1 MAFREVRVIEVREV
15 LRAWLSGAGLRVVAE
30 RAGVDR
36 KSARRYV
43 EAAQAAGLAR
53 DGGVEQLT
61 DGLIGEVVERVRP
74 ARSGGRG
81 ATWQALE
88 AQHEQVTEWVKT
100 GLSVVKIGVKLERTG
115 VQVPYRTLHRFCVQ
129 RCGFGRTAT
138 TTRVADGEPG
148 AEVQIDFA
156 RMGLVNDAVA
166 GRRRVCH
173 ALIFTAVFSRHMF
186 VWLTFSQTLDAVIA
200 GCEAAWTYFDGVF
213 KVVIPDNMAAIVA
226 DADPV
231 NPRFT
236 AGWLDYAQH
245 CGFATDATRVRHPRD
260 KPRVERMVQYVRGN
274 FFAGE
279 AFLDLDDAQTRAQ
292 SWCSTTAG
300 LRMHGTIQ
308 ARPLEVFAETEA
320 PALLVLPDKAYDVP
334 IFTKVKVHKDFHVEI
349 AKALY
354 SAPSQLVGQR
364 LDVRA
369 DSVLVKLFHHGRL
382 VKVHPRQRPGG
393 RWTDPADLPSQTA
406 GYAMRDLD
414 SLVRAARRHG
424 HHIGIYAERLLQV
437 DLPWTRMRQVYRL
450 LGLVRRYG
458 PGPVQTAC
466 AKALDVD
473 VVSVSKIASMLEKAI
488 ETTPSLTPRQ
498 AASGPTRFARDPSEF
513 SSGRLVLLRGGQ
525 QSDHPGDAGGSLPDT
540 SEHDR
545 KDGEDQ

>member
-1 MAFREVRVIEVREV
+1 MAFWEVRVIEVREV

-36 KSARRYV
+36 KTARRYV
-43 EAAQAAGLAR
+43 EAAQEAGLTR
-53 DGGVEQLT
+53 DGGDDQLT
-61 DGLIGEVVERVRP
+61 DGLLGEVVERVRP
-74 ARSGGRG
+74 VRPSGRG
-81 ATWQALE
+81 GSWQALE
-88 AQHEQVTEWVKT
+88 AQREQITEWVAA
-100 GLSVVKIGVKLERTG
+100 GLSVVKVGVKLERIG
-115 VQVPYRTLHRFCVQ
+115 VVVPYRTLHRFCVE

-148 AEVQIDFA
+148 AELQIDFA
-156 RMGLVNDAVA
+156 RMGLVNDAA
-166 GRRRVCH
+166 RGRRRVCH
-173 ALIFTAVFSRHMF
+173 ALILTAVFSRHMF
-186 VWLTFSQTLDAVIA
+186 VWLTFSQTLDAVIS
-200 GCEAAWTYFDGVF
+200 GCEAAWAYFGGVF

-245 CGFATDATRVRHPRD
+245 CGFGTDATRVRHPRD

-279 AFLDLDDAQTRAQ
+279 SFLDLADAQTRAR

-300 LRMHGTIQ
+300 QRMHGTIQ
-308 ARPLEVFAETEA
+308 ARPLEVFTEAEA
-320 PALLVLPDKAYDVP
+320 PALLALPDKAYDVP

-364 LDVRA
+364 LEVRA

-393 RWTDPADLPSQTA
+393 RWTDPADLPSQTS

-424 HHIGIYAERLLQV
+424 HHVGIYAERLLRV
-437 DLPWTRMRQVYRL
+437 DLPWTRMRQAYRL

-458 PGPVQTAC
+458 PGPVETAC
-466 AKALDVD
+466 AKALEVD

-488 ETTPSLTPRQ
+488 ETTPTLSPRQ
-498 AASGPTRFARDPSEF
+498 AAGGPTRFARDPSEF
-513 SSGRLVLLRGGQ
+513 SNRRLIVLRGGQ
-525 QSDHPGDAGGSLPDT
+525 DPDLPGVAGGC
-540 SEHDR
+540 EHDSSEQ
-545 KDGEDQ
+545 DGEPQ

>member
-43 EAAQAAGLAR
+43 EAAQAAGLVR
-53 DGGVEQLT
+53 DGGEDQLT
-61 DGLIGEVVERVRP
+61 DGLLGEVVERVRP
-74 ARSGGRG
+74 ARPGGRG

-88 AQHEQVTEWVKT
+88 AQHEQIAEWVT
-100 GLSVVKIGVKLERTG
+100 AGLSVVKIGVKLERLG
-115 VQVPYRTLHRFCVQ
+115 VRVPYRTLHRFCAE
-129 RCGFGRTAT
+129 RCGFGRAAT

-148 AEVQIDFA
+148 VEMQIDFA
-156 RMGLVNDAVA
+156 RMGLLNDAVQ
-166 GRRRVCH
+166 GRRRVCY

-186 VWLTFSQTLDAVIA
+186 VWLTFSQALQAVIA
-200 GCEAAWTYFDGVF
+200 GCEAAWAYFGGVF
-213 KVVIPDNMAAIVA
+213 KVVIPDNMSAIIA

-245 CGFATDATRVRHPRD
+245 CGFGTDPTRVRHPRD
-260 KPRVERMVQYVRGN
+260 KPKVERMVQYVRGN

-279 AFLDLDDAQTRAQ
+279 AFLDIADAQARAQ
-292 SWCSTTAG
+292 QWCSTTAG
-300 LRMHGTIQ
+300 LRIHGTIQ
-308 ARPLEVFAETEA
+308 ARPLEVFSEREA
-320 PALLVLPDKAYDVP
+320 SALLALPDKAYDVP

-364 LDVRA
+364 LEARA
-369 DSVLVKLFHHGRL
+369 DSTLVKLFHHGRL

-393 RWTDPADLPSQTA
+393 RWTDPADLPTDRA
-406 GYAMRDLD
+406 GYAMRDID

-458 PGPVQTAC
+458 SGPVETAC

-473 VVSVSKIASMLEKAI
+473 VVSVTKIASMLEKAI
-488 ETTPSLTPRQ
+488 ETTPAITPRR
-498 AASGPTRFARDPSEF
+498 AAGGPARFARDPAEF
-513 SSGRLVLLRGGQ
+513 ASGRLTLLRGGQ
-525 QSDHPGDAGGSLPDT
+525 APEHPGTAGASEPDR
-540 SEHDR
+540 SE
-545 KDGEDQ
+545 KDGETQ